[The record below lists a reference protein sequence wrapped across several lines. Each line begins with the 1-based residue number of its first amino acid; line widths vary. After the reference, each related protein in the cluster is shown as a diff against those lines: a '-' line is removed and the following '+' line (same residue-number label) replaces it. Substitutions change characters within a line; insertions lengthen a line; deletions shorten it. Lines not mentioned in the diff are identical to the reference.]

1 MKWFNELV
9 GIVLCIQGVGGGLSA
24 ILDGHPSWFL
34 VRRLLPEGLQL
45 PAAVVIALAGALI
58 LLAGARKRQNTQS

>member
-1 MKWFNELV
+1 MKWFTELV

-34 VRRLLPEGLQL
+34 VRRLLPEAAQL
-45 PAAVVIALAGALI
+45 PVAIAIAVLGVLVLVFGS
-58 LLAGARKRQNTQS
+58 RRRQDA